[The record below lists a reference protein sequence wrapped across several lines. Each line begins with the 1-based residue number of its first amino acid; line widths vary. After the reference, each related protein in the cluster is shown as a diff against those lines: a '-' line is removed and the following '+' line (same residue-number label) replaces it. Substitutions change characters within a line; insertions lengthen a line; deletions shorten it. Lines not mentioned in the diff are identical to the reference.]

1 MLPRLLFLFLAV
13 PIVEMILLIEIG
25 RRIGLL
31 ATLGIVVLTGIVG
44 AMLARAEGLEVFRRI
59 QNDLSEGRLPGDP
72 LLDGVFVLAGGLLL
86 LTPGLL
92 TDLVGFAVLLP
103 FTRAPIRRAVIRRL
117 RSFVDTRAIHADF
130 RVEE

>member
-1 MLPRLLFLFLAV
+1 MLPRLLFLFLAI

-31 ATLGIVVLTGIVG
+31 ATLGVVVLTGIIG

-59 QNDLSEGRLPGDP
+59 QSDLAEGRLPGDAI
-72 LLDGVFVLAGGLLL
+72 LDGVFVLAGGLLL

-92 TDLVGFAVLLP
+92 TDLVGFLVLVP
-103 FTRAPIRRAVIRRL
+103 FTRAPIRRVVL
-117 RSFVDTRAIHADF
+117 RKLQSLVDTRAIHTNF

>member
-25 RRIGLL
+25 RRIGLV
-31 ATLGIVVLTGIVG
+31 ATLGIVILTGIVG

-103 FTRAPIRRAVIRRL
+103 FTRVPIRRAVIRRL

>member
-103 FTRAPIRRAVIRRL
+103 FTRVPIRRAVIRRL